1 MKTKHKILSWLK
13 GNGIPLG
20 GLTSH
25 DVAALC
31 AATEIAELWI
41 RGDTGNRCLSA
52 GAFNCVVTQMQP
64 DVQYMAFHAIAM
76 VSDWCYR
83 MELWSQSGLSRSLL
97 DNVPECQ
104 FAPKR

>member
-1 MKTKHKILSWLK
+1 MKTTHKILSWLK
-13 GNGIPLG
+13 GKGIPLG

-41 RGDTGNRCLSA
+41 RGDTERRRLSA
-52 GAFNCVVTQMQP
+52 TAFNCVVSQMQP
-64 DVQYMAFHAIAM
+64 EVQYMAFHAIAM

-83 MELWSQSGLSRSLL
+83 MELWSQSGLSRISL
-97 DNVPECQ
+97 DHIPECR
-104 FAPKR
+104 FAPPR